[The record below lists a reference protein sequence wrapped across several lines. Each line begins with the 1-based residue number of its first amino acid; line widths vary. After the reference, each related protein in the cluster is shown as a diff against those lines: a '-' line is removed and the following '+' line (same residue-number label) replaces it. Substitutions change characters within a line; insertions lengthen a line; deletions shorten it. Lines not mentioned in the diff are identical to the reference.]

1 MASTRTVNDV
11 NKPAKLD
18 TTDWRILTE
27 LQKNG
32 RITNVELASRVG
44 LSAPPCLRR
53 VRELERS
60 GVISGYHAAFH
71 LPRLGFI

>member
-1 MASTRTVNDV
+1 MARTQTFPDV

-32 RITNVELASRVG
+32 RITNVELANR
-44 LSAPPCLRR
+44 A
-53 VRELERS
+53 
-60 GVISGYHAAFH
+60 
-71 LPRLGFI
+71 RL